1 MEAGGHVIHKVITN
15 MAASPCLSSLSHCG
29 SKDEHKK
36 EIISLAKLALS
47 TERKLFFWDYF
58 RISETAFTNR
68 WEDFSCNLEGQLFK
82 SKIVFY
88 LLMNSSSRDTI
99 FYGKKNA
106 YKNVAKLVLVM
117 RKQKMSMT
125 LKSRIFKDVNNVQTT
140 SEEIIFRNPTRRMSR
155 IKGFS
160 STGTLE
166 V

>member
-1 MEAGGHVIHKVITN
+1 
-15 MAASPCLSSLSHCG
+15 
-29 SKDEHKK
+29 
-36 EIISLAKLALS
+36 
-47 TERKLFFWDYF
+47 
-58 RISETAFTNR
+58 
-68 WEDFSCNLEGQLFK
+68 
-82 SKIVFY
+82 
-88 LLMNSSSRDTI
+88 MNSSSRDTI